1 MNKEDQIKKY
11 MVIARDHL
19 EEAFRLLKQGDVHDA
34 AEKIWASVKSAT
46 DALALKYHDTTRP
59 PQGVS
64 WRRFVREAF
73 IKAGLKEE
81 EAEKLADYFLDVRGK
96 LHGEV
101 FYGFFYEDEEHRP
114 LIEKAREYILLI
126 ERLIA

>member
-1 MNKEDQIKKY
+1 MNKKDQIKKY
-11 MVIARDHL
+11 MAIARDYL
-19 EEAFRLLKQGDVHDA
+19 EEAFRLSKQGDVHDA
-34 AEKIWASVKSAT
+34 TEKIWASVKSAT

-64 WRRFVREAF
+64 WRRFIREAF

-96 LHGEV
+96 L
-101 FYGFFYEDEEHRP
+101 
-114 LIEKAREYILLI
+114 LARFSTASSTRIRSTDL
-126 ERLIA
+126 